1 MNKQPSKE
9 SLRERVKGIFG
20 IGTTRPHSKQTES
33 KPSELII
40 TLDILMV
47 RDAPTEL
54 SQHLLYFSMILCS
67 SYNRSYP
74 IVQELTPDCGL
85 HHRIKVINHVCD
97 LAKSKK
103 FEEVRV

>member
-9 SLRERVKGIFG
+9 SLRDRVKGIFG
-20 IGTTRPHSKQTES
+20 LGTPRPHSKQTEN
-33 KPSELII
+33 KPSEFII

-47 RDAPTEL
+47 RDAPTEH
-54 SQHLLYFSMILCS
+54 SHLLHFSMTLCS
-67 SYNRSYP
+67 SYNLSYP
-74 IVQELTPDCGL
+74 IIQELTPECGL

-103 FEEVRV
+103 FEEVRA